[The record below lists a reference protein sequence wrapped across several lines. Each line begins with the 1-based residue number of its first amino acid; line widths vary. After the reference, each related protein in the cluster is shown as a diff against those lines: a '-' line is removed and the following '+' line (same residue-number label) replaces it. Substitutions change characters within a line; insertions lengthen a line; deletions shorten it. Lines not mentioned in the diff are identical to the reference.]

1 MENKDK
7 LKEICIKN
15 RACYH
20 FDDII
25 SGIDINF
32 SDILLDK
39 NMKTFQFM
47 TFHTKFRLVQSHSL
61 LGSIK

>member
-25 SGIDINF
+25 SGIDI
-32 SDILLDK
+32 SDILFDK

-47 TFHTKFRLVQSHSL
+47 AFHTKFRLVQSHSL